1 VAVELSRQT
10 PSSPAG
16 GRTIGASRGA
26 SRQIT
31 FGQELEHFTSGATL
45 GQGCRAATPASVLR
59 ANNGSG
65 HLLLDYLVGAGEQRG
80 RNFQAERLNGLEVDN
95 QLEFGRGLNRQIGRA
110 STAQAAAAVQFGLD
124 EVPRNRI
131 MVQELA

>member
-1 VAVELSRQT
+1 MAVELSRQT

-45 GQGCRAATPASVLR
+45 GQSCRAATPASVLR

-65 HLLLDYLVGAGEQRG
+65 HLLLDHLVGAGEQHR
-80 RNFQAERLNGLEVDN
+80 RYVETERFGGLEIDH
-95 QLEFGRGLNRQIGRA
+95 QFEFGRLQDRQIGRLL
-110 STAQAAAAVQFGLD
+110 SFKKSPDVGRRLTK
-124 EVPRNRI
+124 
-131 MVQELA
+131 